1 MASNQ
6 SFCECQKLDM
16 DNPDT
21 FKYCCQEKVNEGL
34 WTMKQYVNTCMRQT
48 KANPISEQ
56 EFERLTNLWN
66 SRGFKYVINEKN
78 GKITFI

>member
-16 DNPDT
+16 DKPET
-21 FKYCCQEKVNEGL
+21 FKYCCQEKVNGGL
-34 WTMKQYVNTCMRQT
+34 WTMKQYVNTCIQQP
-48 KANPISEQ
+48 KEGPITEQ

-66 SRGFKYVINEKN
+66 SRGFKYVMNEKN